1 VKAIRRPNLT
11 SDDGSVL
18 LLVAVSLAGI
28 LVFAGLCLDTGR
40 AYLVKAQ
47 LSKAV
52 DAAALGAARS
62 LNSGTPSADAA
73 AIFKANFKSGF
84 VGTGATDPT
93 TALNFYNLATDAGN
107 GINTIT
113 VTATV
118 TMQTTLMRLVNIPTV
133 TVTSSAQATRR
144 MVDLSLVI
152 DVSSSIGSQWPAVR
166 DAART
171 FVGDFDANND
181 RMDLILFSNGADVL
195 VPMNSARGFNK
206 TNVQNAIPN
215 NLPGGSTLMVEGLY
229 RGWDE
234 LRTVPAGS
242 QASLRVIVLFTDGA
256 SNGVPGF
263 YDSVTTAKAI
273 RTYDFPKNAIDPNG
287 QTWDNPQIVD
297 LFDTQTGSQSPSSN
311 VTVPWNSTTTLM
323 NAYDQYLP
331 VTDAHTHHRSAGIP
345 TSFAL
350 QTNTLTVN
358 GVAQSTARGL
368 RQFNAGVGKYPAQ
381 VWNINNAA
389 RNLVEI
395 IANSARAD
403 ASGTYP
409 IRIYTIGMS
418 YLLRDA
424 LGTIPE
430 TPETILQRIANDP
443 ASPDYNAAQ
452 LQGAY
457 FYAATAADV
466 GPAFQQLQSKIIR
479 LAR

>member
-1 VKAIRRPNLT
+1 
-11 SDDGSVL
+11 
-18 LLVAVSLAGI
+18 
-28 LVFAGLCLDTGR
+28 
-40 AYLVKAQ
+40 
-47 LSKAV
+47 
-52 DAAALGAARS
+52 
-62 LNSGTPSADAA
+62 
-73 AIFKANFKSGF
+73 
-84 VGTGATDPT
+84 
-93 TALNFYNLATDAGN
+93 
-107 GINTIT
+107 
-113 VTATV
+113 
-118 TMQTTLMRLVNIPTV
+118 MRLVNIPSV
-133 TVTSSAQATRR
+133 TVTSTAQATRR

-206 TNVQNAIPN
+206 STVQNAIPN
-215 NLPGGSTLMVEGLY
+215 ALPGGSTLMVEGLY

-263 YDSVTTAKAI
+263 YDSVVTAKAL
-273 RTYDFPKNAIDPNG
+273 RTYDFPKNAVDPNG
-287 QTWDNPQIVD
+287 QTWDSPNIVD
-297 LFDTQTGSQSPSSN
+297 LFDTQTGAQSPSNS

-331 VTDAHTHHRSAGIP
+331 AADAHTHHRSAGIP
-345 TSFAL
+345 TSFPL
-350 QTNTLTVN
+350 QTNALTVN
-358 GVAQSTARGL
+358 GAQQSTVRGL
-368 RQFNAGVGKYPAQ
+368 RHFNAGVGKYPAE

-395 IANSARAD
+395 IANAARAD

-443 ASPDYNAAQ
+443 ASPDYNSAQ
-452 LQGAY
+452 LTGAY